1 MVTLLIGHKGSG
13 KTKKLISMANEAV
26 TKSTGNVVVI
36 EKGAK
41 LTYDVTHKARL
52 IDTEQYHIEGYDVLF
67 GFVSGI
73 CAGNYDVTDIFIDS
87 VFKIC
92 SDDKDALDSFVSKL
106 ETLSQNAETNI
117 TLLISADKEEL
128 PKSIKAPFVELV

>member
-13 KTKKLISMANEAV
+13 KTKKLISLANEAV

-52 IDTEQYHIEGYDVLF
+52 IDTDQYQISGYDVLF
-67 GFVSGI
+67 GFISGI
-73 CAGNYDVTDIFIDS
+73 CAGNYDVTDIFVDS
-87 VFKIC
+87 TFKIC
-92 SDDKDALDSFVSKL
+92 SDDKEALKTFVSKVKL
-106 ETLSQNAETNI
+106 LSDNAETNV

-128 PKSIKAPFVELV
+128 PADIDAVLAEV

>member
-1 MVTLLIGHKGSG
+1 MVTLLVGHKGSG
-13 KTKKLISMANEAV
+13 KTKKLISLANEAV

-52 IDTEQYHIEGYDVLF
+52 IDTDQYHISGYDVLF
-67 GFVSGI
+67 GFISGI
-73 CAGNYDVTDIFIDS
+73 CAGNYDVTDIFVDS
-87 VFKIC
+87 TFKIC
-92 SDDKDALDSFVSKL
+92 SDDKEDLKTFVSKIKA
-106 ETLSQNAETNI
+106 LSDNAETNI

-128 PKSIKAPFVELV
+128 PADIEAVMAEV

>member
-13 KTKKLISMANEAV
+13 KTKKLISLANEAV

-52 IDTEQYHIEGYDVLF
+52 IDTDQYQISGYDVLF
-67 GFVSGI
+67 GFISGI
-73 CAGNYDVTDIFIDS
+73 CAGNYDVTDIFVDS
-87 VFKIC
+87 TFKIC
-92 SDDKDALDSFVSKL
+92 SDDKEALKAFVSKVKL
-106 ETLSQNAETNI
+106 LSDNAETNV

-128 PKSIKAPFVELV
+128 PADIDAVLAEV